1 MAKFIIEGGIK
12 LKGTV
17 RVSGA
22 KNAALKMLAATVL
35 TRDICYLDNVPRIA
49 DIEVMI
55 EILKSIG
62 AKISWIAKHK
72 LKIDSS
78 KINSYSPNQD
88 LMKKM
93 RASVVLA
100 GPLLARFG
108 KAEIANPG
116 GCVIGARP
124 VYEHWKALAK
134 LNAKVYDKGAYTL
147 LKAKQLRGAKIILD
161 AMSVTATENLLMAAV
176 LAKGTTDLRIAASE
190 PEIQD
195 LVVMLKKMGAKISGE
210 ATHHIKIT
218 GVKKL
223 NGVKHKILPD
233 RIQIG
238 TYAIA
243 GIISGGKI
251 IIKNIIPDHLD
262 IFFNRLDAAGVN
274 YQLSKKRGQYYDLI
288 IASQHKFHP
297 IKIDARPYP
306 GYPTDLQAPTSVL
319 MTQLPRTSKIFET
332 IFDNRLKYL
341 NELEKMG
348 AKVKV
353 LDSHSAEITG
363 PTKLHGAKITSFD
376 LRAGAT
382 LILAGLIG
390 KGKTEISNIE
400 TIDRGYEDIDGKL
413 HKLGAKIKRVN

>member
-1 MAKFIIEGGIK
+1 MAKFEIIGGTRLNGIIE
-12 LKGTV
+12 
-17 RVSGA
+17 VSGA
-22 KNAALKMLAATVL
+22 KNAALKMIAATIL
-35 TRDICYLDNVPRIA
+35 TDQICYLDNVPRIA
-49 DIEVMI
+49 DIDAMI

-62 AKISWIAKHK
+62 AKIGWLGKHK
-72 LKIDSS
+72 LKIDPS
-78 KINSYSPNQD
+78 KINSDKPNRK

-100 GPLLARFG
+100 GPLVARFG

-116 GCVIGARP
+116 GCVIGTRP
-124 VYEHWKALAK
+124 VYEHWKALASLGVEVK
-134 LNAKVYDKGAYTL
+134 INNKTTL
-147 LKAKQLRGAKIILD
+147 LETKRLIGNKIILD

-176 LAKGTTDLRIAASE
+176 LAQGTTDLRMAASE
-190 PEIQD
+190 PEILD
-195 LVVMLKKMGAKISGE
+195 LVKMLKKMGANVSGE
-210 ATHHIKIT
+210 QTHHIIIK
-218 GVKKL
+218 GVKRLK
-223 NGVKHKILPD
+223 GVTHIILPD

-243 GIISGGKI
+243 GIITKGKI
-251 IIKNIIPDHLD
+251 TIKNIIPDHLD

-274 YQLSKKRGQYYDLI
+274 YKLINIHGQYCDLV
-288 IASQHKFHP
+288 IAPPHKFHP

-341 NELEKMG
+341 TELQKMG
-348 AKVKV
+348 AKVKI
-353 LDSHSAEITG
+353 LDSHTAEITG
-363 PTKLHGAKITSFD
+363 PIKLHGATITSFD

-382 LILAGLIG
+382 LILAGLIA

-413 HKLGAKIKRVN
+413 QKLGAKITRIK